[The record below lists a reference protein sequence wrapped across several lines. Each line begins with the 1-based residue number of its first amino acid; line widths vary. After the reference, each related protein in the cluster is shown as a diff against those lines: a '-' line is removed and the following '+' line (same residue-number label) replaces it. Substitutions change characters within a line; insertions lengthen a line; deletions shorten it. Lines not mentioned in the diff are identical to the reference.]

1 MTIEAQQKSASV
13 EMNSIALNAS
23 EAVYV
28 HCNATSFVTGE
39 TLFYKI
45 YSVNPADS
53 RISAISKIAYLELLD
68 TKKNSLFKHKLFLKN
83 GSAQSDFTIPASL
96 PTGDYKIIAY
106 TNWMQNKNADKFFEQ
121 SIYVI
126 NPYEATPES
135 NIGTE
140 NLSDSKTNATYSAS
154 SAGKS
159 TDLAVLNLDKNSYA
173 QRSQVNLNIIT
184 KEALRGN
191 YSISVRKKDSLPAPA
206 SVDAQYFA
214 SNLNKTAISSNKTD
228 LMLPEF
234 RGELISG
241 KIKSNNAESQVQN
254 IPVALSIPGTD
265 FTFKI
270 VRTDKNGAFFFSI
283 DKPYDNSQLIVQ
295 VVGEKRNDFSIA
307 LNPKKSIDYSEIA
320 IANSLKINTRQK
332 KILLARS
339 VASQIEN
346 AYFSKKTDSITA
358 LKKGQ
363 FYDPNSKEYRL
374 DDYARFATLKQTIT
388 EVVTEMHY
396 SRTKGKYYFYLK
408 DPIVKNQ
415 IDEPAITLVDGI
427 LIPNVSD
434 IIDYN
439 AKEIEKINIIPQ
451 GYIYGGTVSGGI
463 ISIFT
468 NNGDFSTD
476 KITGNFLVSKE
487 NVSPEVTKTYFQKK
501 V

>member
-1 MTIEAQQKSASV
+1 MGITKHLQIVAVLLVSMTIKAQQKSASV

-28 HCNATSFVTGE
+28 HCNATCFVTGE
-39 TLFYKI
+39 SLFYKI

-140 NLSDSKTNATYSAS
+140 NLSNIKINATYSPT
-154 SAGKS
+154 SARKA
-159 TDLAVLNLDKNSYA
+159 TDLAVLNLDKNSYS

-184 KEALRGN
+184 REALRGN

-206 SVDAQYFA
+206 PVDAQYFA

-254 IPVALSIPGTD
+254 IPVALSVPGTD

-295 VVGEKRNDFSIA
+295 VVGE
-307 LNPKKSIDYSEIA
+307 
-320 IANSLKINTRQK
+320 
-332 KILLARS
+332 
-339 VASQIEN
+339 
-346 AYFSKKTDSITA
+346 
-358 LKKGQ
+358 
-363 FYDPNSKEYRL
+363 
-374 DDYARFATLKQTIT
+374 
-388 EVVTEMHY
+388 
-396 SRTKGKYYFYLK
+396 
-408 DPIVKNQ
+408 
-415 IDEPAITLVDGI
+415 
-427 LIPNVSD
+427 
-434 IIDYN
+434 
-439 AKEIEKINIIPQ
+439 
-451 GYIYGGTVSGGI
+451 
-463 ISIFT
+463 
-468 NNGDFSTD
+468 
-476 KITGNFLVSKE
+476 
-487 NVSPEVTKTYFQKK
+487 
-501 V
+501 